1 MISGTKH
8 FKSSRTTNPA
18 SMDQTPLY
26 VHLISRDHPEDPID
40 VRYED
45 MDAFL
50 TGQ

>member
-1 MISGTKH
+1 MDGGYALLVGGS
-8 FKSSRTTNPA
+8 